1 MLHWIWEI
9 VGHCMIEYLMIVSQ
23 WERIKIFE
31 RDYETNKSDNI
42 WVSWILARLATAPL
56 TESRAQSFKMM
67 DKIIPYN
74 PSGLFFKDMFNISKD
89 FNGGKLSKL
98 EREFKIFTWLLA
110 QNIKSLY
117 YLLTFVMHFRCYDS
131 SVLNHL
137 SVLERVIL
145 ILKPVRLQVC

>member
-1 MLHWIWEI
+1 
-9 VGHCMIEYLMIVSQ
+9 MIVSQ

-31 RDYETNKSDNI
+31 QDYETNKSDNI

-56 TESRAQSFKMM
+56 TEELDHSKMM

-74 PSGLFFKDMFNISKD
+74 PSGLTFKDMFYISKD
-89 FNGGKLSKL
+89 FNGG
-98 EREFKIFTWLLA
+98 TWLKPWKRIQTIYLA

-117 YLLTFVMHFRCYDS
+117 YLLTFVMNFRCYDS